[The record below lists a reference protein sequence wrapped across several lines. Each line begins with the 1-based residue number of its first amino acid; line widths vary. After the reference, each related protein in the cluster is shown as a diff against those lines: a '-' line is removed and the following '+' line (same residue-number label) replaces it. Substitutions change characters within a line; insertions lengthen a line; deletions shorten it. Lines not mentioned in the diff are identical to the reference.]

1 MATETA
7 SKSYELWDTDSGN
20 AVGGFTSEHEALAAV
35 RDAAARYGTEYVTT
49 WALVRATARRVT
61 AIAEGRALVERA
73 LTEAP
78 TEARK
83 VS

>member
-1 MATETA
+1 MATEAA

-35 RDAAARYGTEYVTT
+35 RDAATRHGTEYVAA

-61 AIAEGRALVERA
+61 AIAEGRALAERA
-73 LTEAP
+73 VAEAP
-78 TEARK
+78 REARK
-83 VS
+83 AS